1 MHWANRVA
9 EKIIERF
16 PNKRK
21 YVCASGITPSGTV
34 HIGNLRDVITSE
46 FVVRAL
52 QDKGKK
58 AELIWSWD
66 DYDRFR
72 KIPQNVPAKFIK
84 YLGLPL
90 SKVPDPFSCHGSY
103 ALHFE
108 SELEESL
115 PQLGI
120 KTRFI
125 RQSEMYE
132 KNTYWR
138 SIKKALQER
147 QKIARILFTIK
158 AQKKNEEDVENYYPL
173 NVYCQKCE
181 RDSTRITDYDGE
193 NLVSYECKCGFKE
206 TADISKKNIGKLAW
220 RVDWPMRWAFEDV
233 SFEPAGR
240 DHYSAGGSFDVCPKI
255 EKEVFGAKP
264 LYFIGYEWLGITG
277 QTHKMSGSTGV
288 AFTSKMLL
296 EIYEPEIIRW
306 FFARV
311 EPMTKF
317 DFDLGDQI
325 LRNYSEWDALLQR
338 DKEGQTTPQE
348 KEILRFSSASKTQK
362 NQPGSISFRQ
372 LAGLS
377 QISRANAEATAK
389 IVTSEGGK
397 ISSYDLKERLPRAFA
412 WTQKYAPEE
421 YRVQILEK
429 PNQAYWHRLSQ
440 RDKDN
445 LKKLLSELEGNWSKD
460 KLTALLYSI
469 PKAGLNPGEDP
480 KAAQREFFQ
489 IIYQL
494 LLGAKRGPRLPTFM
508 LALGK
513 KEVFRLLTFHL

>member
-1 MHWANRVA
+1 MHWANRA
-9 EKIIERF
+9 AAKIIEKF
-16 PNKRK
+16 PEKRK
-21 YVCASGITPSGTV
+21 YICASGITPSGTV

-52 QDKGKK
+52 QEKGKQ

-72 KIPQNVPAKFIK
+72 KVPQNVPANYKK

-90 SKVPDPFSCHGSY
+90 CEVPDPFGCHKSY

-108 SELEESL
+108 AELEESL

-120 KTRFI
+120 KARFI
-125 RQSEMYE
+125 RQNEMYK
-132 KNTYWR
+132 KNAYWR
-138 SIKKALQER
+138 SIKKAMQQR
-147 QKIARILFTIK
+147 QKIVRILFAAK
-158 AQKKNEEDVENYYPL
+158 AQEKTAEDIKNYYPL
-173 NVYCQKCE
+173 NVYCQKCG
-181 RDSTRITDYDGE
+181 RDTTKITDYDGE

-220 RVDWPMRWAFEDV
+220 RVDWPMRWAYEDV

-255 EKEVFGAKP
+255 EKQVFGAKP

-325 LRNYSEWDALLQR
+325 LRNYSEWDALLRRNQ
-338 DKEGQTTPQE
+338 EGKTTPQE

-362 NQPGSISFRQ
+362 TQAGSISFRQ
-372 LAGLS
+372 LAGVS
-377 QISRANAEATAK
+377 QVSCGKPKQAAEIIA
-389 IVTSEGGK
+389 SEGDK
-397 ISSYDLKERLPRAFA
+397 ISPYDLKNRLPRAFA

-421 YRVQILEK
+421 YRVNVLEK
-429 PNQAYWHRLSQ
+429 PNRAFWHKLNRREQ
-440 RDKDN
+440 DN
-445 LKKLLSELEGNWSKD
+445 LKKLLSELANNWTKD

-469 PKAGLNPGEDP
+469 PKAGLNPGENP
-480 KAAQREFFQ
+480 KAAQREFFK
-489 IIYQL
+489 IIYRL
-494 LLGAKRGPRLPTFM
+494 LINSERGPRLPTFM

-513 KEVFRLLTFHL
+513 KKITALLDFDR